1 MDLVDFEN
9 KIKTQLEDNLT
20 GNKPEVKSFP
30 DDPDNYISQ
39 LTNRNGA
46 ILVAFQGA
54 NWEPPVANSESI
66 LTQNSTYNWQFTVLQ
81 KSMQW
86 TNNQYGI
93 YALLEEIRTILSGF
107 TPDGFDDSTIL
118 WPVDSGF
125 LSKTTAFYVYQI
137 TFSHQIEESE
147 T

>member
-9 KIKTQLEDNLT
+9 KLITQLRDNLT
-20 GNKPEVKSFP
+20 GLKPEVKSFP
-30 DDPDNYISQ
+30 SDPEDYLGQ
-39 LTNRNGA
+39 LKSRNGS

-54 NWEPPVANSESI
+54 NWEPPVGNSEKI
-66 LTQNSTYNWQFTVLQ
+66 LAQNSTYNWQFTVLQ
-81 KSMQW
+81 RSLKQD
-86 TNNQYGI
+86 NNQHGI
-93 YALLEEIRTILSGF
+93 YSILEEIRTILSGF
-107 TPDGFDDSTIL
+107 TPAGFDDSTIL

-125 LSKTTAFYVYQI
+125 LSKSTSFYIYQI